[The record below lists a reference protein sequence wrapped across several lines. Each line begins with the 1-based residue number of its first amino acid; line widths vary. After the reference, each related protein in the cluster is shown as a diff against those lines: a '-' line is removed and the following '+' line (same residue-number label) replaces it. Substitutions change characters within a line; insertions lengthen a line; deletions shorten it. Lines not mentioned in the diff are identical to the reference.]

1 MGPKGDG
8 AHAHRGV
15 PAIRPDSM
23 MRRMLSMVD
32 LYRILQVAPD
42 AEADVIRSAFR
53 ALARKYHPDLGG
65 SDGQMALLNEAWRV
79 LGNPRERA
87 QYDRHRAHP
96 PAASPPAPDPSSPPH
111 WPPGPTTLDF
121 GHYAGWSLAELATR
135 DPDYLEWLARTSIG
149 RRLQPEIEK
158 LLAARRRGARMDG
171 PAFRVA
177 HGNR

>member
-1 MGPKGDG
+1 
-8 AHAHRGV
+8 
-15 PAIRPDSM
+15 
-23 MRRMLSMVD
+23 MVD
-32 LYRILQVAPD
+32 LYRTLQVAPD

-79 LGNPRERA
+79 LGNARERA
-87 QYDRHRAHP
+87 QYDRHRAQP
-96 PAASPPAPDPSSPPH
+96 PVASSPAPYWPMTNAPASRTAAPNPGPSSPH

-135 DPDYLEWLARTSIG
+135 DPDYLEWLARTSMG

-158 LLAARRRGARMDG
+158 LLAARRRGARMDA
-171 PAFRVA
+171 PAFRAA
-177 HGNR
+177 HRSR